1 VSPAQI
7 FRFALAG
14 LAANKLRSALT
25 TLGILIGVGSV
36 ILLVAVGNG
45 SSQSVQ
51 NAISSLGASA
61 ITVLHTEGSAGAPG
75 SGPAA
80 AAPVAFAPGAFAG
93 PAAANSTSF
102 AEPQNLTVQDAQA
115 LAQAQGVA
123 SVSPAVS
130 TSETLNYGASS
141 NTASLTGTYPTYFPA
156 EDDTLSEGSYFTMQE
171 VNTARDVVVLGS
183 EAASDLFGTAN
194 PVGKSVLVAGIPFTV
209 VGVLA
214 SKGSSGLSSADD
226 IAIAPLTT
234 VQDELT
240 GFGSLDDVVVL
251 AKSAALVDTVEGEI
265 TAILDLRHH
274 ETAADAD
281 FDVLSASTLLSTASS
296 TSHTFTVLLGA
307 VAAISLLVGGIGI
320 TNIMLVTVTERTREI
335 GIRKAIGATPGVIL
349 AQFLTEATL
358 LSMIGGALGV
368 LAGIIGTRFTIVG
381 VKPVTVPL
389 SIPLAFGVSALI
401 GLVFGGLPA
410 NRAANMR
417 PADALRY
424 E

>member
-1 VSPAQI
+1 VSPGQV

-36 ILLVAVGNG
+36 VLLVAVGNG

-61 ITVLHTEGSAGAPG
+61 ITVLHTEGSAG
-75 SGPAA
+75 PAA
-80 AAPVAFAPGAFAG
+80 APTSAAG
-93 PAAANSTSF
+93 STVF
-102 AEPQNLTVQDAQA
+102 AEPQNLTVADAQA
-115 LAQAQGVA
+115 LASASGVA
-123 SVSPAVS
+123 SVSPVVS
-130 TSETLNYGASS
+130 TSETLDNGADSD
-141 NTASLTGTYPTYFPA
+141 TGVSLTGTYPSYFPA
-156 EDDTLSEGSYFTMQE
+156 EDDTLSAGAYFTQQE

-183 EAASDLFGTAN
+183 EAATDLFGTVS
-194 PVGKSVLVAGIPFTV
+194 PVGKSVLVDGIPFTV

-214 SKGSSGLSSADD
+214 SKGTSGLTSADNT
-226 IAIAPLTT
+226 AVAPLTT
-234 VQDELT
+234 VQDALT

-251 AKSAALVDTVEGEI
+251 AKSATQVDTVEGEI
-265 TAILDLRHH
+265 TSILDLRHH

-281 FDVLSASTLLSTASS
+281 FDVLSASSLLSTASS
-296 TSHTFTVLLGA
+296 TAHTFTVLLGA

-368 LAGIIGTRFTIVG
+368 LAGVIGTRFTIVG

-389 SIPLAFGVSALI
+389 SIPLAFGVSAII
-401 GLVFGGLPA
+401 GLFFGGFPA
-410 NRAANMR
+410 NRAAHMR

>member
-1 VSPAQI
+1 MSPAQI

-14 LAANKLRSALT
+14 LTANKLRSALT

-61 ITVLHTEGSAGAPG
+61 ITVLHTNGS
-75 SGPAA
+75 
-80 AAPVAFAPGAFAG
+80 AG
-93 PAAANSTSF
+93 PAAAPTSAAGGTAF
-102 AEPQNLTVQDAQA
+102 AEPRNLTTADAQA
-115 LAQAQGVA
+115 LGQAQGVA
-123 SVSPAVS
+123 SVAPAVS
-130 TSETLNYGASS
+130 TSETLSNGASS
-141 NTASLTGTYPTYFPA
+141 DTASLTGTYPSYFPA
-156 EDDTLSEGSYFTMQE
+156 EDDTLSAGSSFTTQE
-171 VNTARDVVVLGS
+171 VTKAQHVVVLGS
-183 EAASDLFGTAN
+183 EAASDLFGTAD
-194 PVGKSVLVAGIPFTV
+194 PVGHSVLVAGIPFTV

-214 SKGSSGLSSADD
+214 AKGASGLSSADNT
-226 IAIAPLTT
+226 AIAPLTT
-234 VQDELT
+234 VQDALT
-240 GFGSLDDVVVL
+240 GFGTLNDIVVL
-251 AKSAALVDTVEGEI
+251 ATSASQVSTVEGEI
-265 TAILDLRHH
+265 TSILDLRHH

-281 FDVLSASTLLSTASS
+281 FNVLSASTLLSTASS
-296 TSHTFTVLLGA
+296 TAHTFTVLLGA

-381 VKPVTVPL
+381 VKPVPVPL

-401 GLVFGGLPA
+401 GLFFGGFPA

>member
-1 VSPAQI
+1 MSPGQI

-51 NAISSLGASA
+51 NAISSLGASS
-61 ITVLHTEGSAGAPG
+61 ITVLHTEGSAA
-75 SGPAA
+75 GPAA
-80 AAPVAFAPGAFAG
+80 AAPT
-93 PAAANSTSF
+93 AAAAGGSTAF

-115 LAQAQGVA
+115 LTQASGVS
-123 SVSPAVS
+123 SVSPVVS
-130 TSETLNYGASS
+130 TSETLSLGGTSDS
-141 NTASLTGTYPTYFPA
+141 GVSLTGTYPSYFPA
-156 EDDTLSEGSYFTMQE
+156 ENDTLSKGSYFTSQE
-171 VNTARDVVVLGS
+171 VNTARNVVVLGS
-183 EAASDLFGTAN
+183 EAATDLFGTAN
-194 PVGKSVLVAGIPFTV
+194 PVGQSVLVAGIPFTV
-209 VGVLA
+209 TGVLA
-214 SKGSSGLSSADD
+214 TKGSSGLTSADNT
-226 IAIAPLTT
+226 AAAPLTT

-251 AKSAALVDTVEGEI
+251 AKSASQVSAVEGEI
-265 TAILDLRHH
+265 TSILDLRHH

-296 TSHTFTVLLGA
+296 TAHTFTVLLGA

-368 LAGIIGTRFTIVG
+368 LGGVIGTRFMIVG
-381 VKPVTVPL
+381 VKPVIVPF

-401 GLVFGGLPA
+401 GLFFGGFPA

>member
-1 VSPAQI
+1 VSPAQV
-7 FRFALAG
+7 FQFALAG

-51 NAISSLGASA
+51 NAISSLGTSS
-61 ITVLHTEGSAGAPG
+61 ITVLHTTGAAG
-75 SGPAA
+75 
-80 AAPVAFAPGAFAG
+80 
-93 PAAANSTSF
+93 STSTSMAF

-115 LAQAQGVA
+115 LASAQGVA

-130 TSETLNYGASS
+130 ASETLDNGASS
-141 NTASLTGTYPTYFPA
+141 DSGVSLTGTYPSYFPA
-156 EDDTLSEGSYFTMQE
+156 EDDTLSAGAYFTTQE
-171 VNTARDVVVLGS
+171 VNKAQDVVVLGS

-194 PVGKSVLVAGIPFTV
+194 PVGQSVLVAGIPFTV

-214 SKGSSGLSSADD
+214 EKGTSGLSSADNT
-226 IAIAPLTT
+226 AIAPLTT

-240 GFGSLDDVVVL
+240 GFGTLNVIVVL
-251 AKSAALVDTVEGEI
+251 AKSASLVDTVEGEI
-265 TAILDLRHH
+265 TSVLDLRHH

-281 FDVLSASTLLSTASS
+281 FDVLSASSLLSTASS
-296 TSHTFTVLLGA
+296 TAHTFTVLLGA

-349 AQFLTEATL
+349 AQFLTEATV
-358 LSMIGGALGV
+358 LSMAGGALGV
-368 LAGIIGTRFTIVG
+368 LAGLIGTRFQIVG
-381 VKPVTVPL
+381 VKPVLVPL
-389 SIPLAFGVSALI
+389 SIPLALGVSMLI
-401 GLVFGGLPA
+401 GLIFGGFPA
-410 NRAANMR
+410 NRAAGMR

>member
-1 VSPAQI
+1 VSPLQI

-51 NAISSLGASA
+51 NAISSLGANS
-61 ITVLHTEGSAGAPG
+61 ITVLHTEGSAAGT
-75 SGPAA
+75 SSTAA
-80 AAPVAFAPGAFAG
+80 
-93 PAAANSTSF
+93 F
-102 AEPQNLTVQDAQA
+102 AEPQNLTTADAQA
-115 LAQAQGVA
+115 LAAAQGVA
-123 SVSPAVS
+123 SVSPVVS
-130 TSETLNYGASS
+130 TSETLDNGASS
-141 NTASLTGTYPTYFPA
+141 NTASLTGTYPSYFAA
-156 EDDTLSEGSYFTMQE
+156 EDDTLSAGAYFTTQE
-171 VNTARDVVVLGS
+171 VNTAQDVVVLGS
-183 EAASDLFGTAN
+183 EAATDLFGTAN

-214 SKGSSGLSSADD
+214 TKGTSGLTSADD
-226 IAIAPLTT
+226 TAIAPLTT
-234 VQDELT
+234 VQDALT
-240 GFGSLDDVVVL
+240 GFGTLNDVVVL
-251 AKSAALVDTVEGEI
+251 AKSAAVVDTVEGEI
-265 TAILDLRHH
+265 TSILDLRHH
-274 ETAADAD
+274 ETSADAD
-281 FDVLSASTLLSTASS
+281 FEVLSASTLLSTASS
-296 TSHTFTVLLGA
+296 TAHTFTVLLGA

-368 LAGIIGTRFTIVG
+368 LAGFIGTQFTIVG

-401 GLVFGGLPA
+401 GLFFGGFPA

>member
-1 VSPAQI
+1 MSPAQV

-25 TLGILIGVGSV
+25 MLGILIGVGSV

-51 NAISSLGASA
+51 NAISSLGTSS
-61 ITVLHTEGSAGAPG
+61 ITVLHTEGSAA
-75 SGPAA
+75 STPATT
-80 AAPVAFAPGAFAG
+80 
-93 PAAANSTSF
+93 STSAATAF

-115 LAQAQGVA
+115 LASAQGVA
-123 SVSPAVS
+123 SASPVVS
-130 TSETLNYGASS
+130 TSETLDNGATSDS
-141 NTASLTGTYPTYFPA
+141 GVSLTGTYPGYFPA
-156 EDDTLSEGSYFTMQE
+156 EDDTLSAGAYFTTQE
-171 VNTARDVVVLGS
+171 VNTAQDVVVLGS
-183 EAASDLFGTAN
+183 QAASDLFGTAN

-214 SKGSSGLSSADD
+214 EKGASGLSSADNT
-226 IAIAPLTT
+226 AVAPVTT
-234 VQDELT
+234 VQDALT
-240 GFGSLDDVVVL
+240 GFGTLDDVVVL
-251 AKSAALVDTVEGEI
+251 AKSAALVTTVEGEI
-265 TAILDLRHH
+265 TSILDLRHH

-281 FDVLSASTLLSTASS
+281 FEVLSASSLLSTASS
-296 TSHTFTVLLGA
+296 TAHTFTVLLGA

-358 LSMIGGALGV
+358 LSIIGGALGV
-368 LAGIIGTRFTIVG
+368 LAGLIGTRFQIVG
-381 VKPVTVPL
+381 VKPVLVPL
-389 SIPLAFGVSALI
+389 SIPLALGVSVLVGLI
-401 GLVFGGLPA
+401 FGGFPA
-410 NRAANMR
+410 NRAAGMR

>member
-1 VSPAQI
+1 VSPGQV

-36 ILLVAVGNG
+36 VLLVAVGNG

-61 ITVLHTEGSAGAPG
+61 ITVLHTEGSAG
-75 SGPAA
+75 PAA
-80 AAPVAFAPGAFAG
+80 APTS
-93 PAAANSTSF
+93 AAAGSTAF

-130 TSETLNYGASS
+130 TSQTLDNGASS
-141 NTASLTGTYPTYFPA
+141 DTGVSLTGTYPSYFPA
-156 EDDTLSEGSYFTMQE
+156 EDDTLSAGAYFTQQE
-171 VNTARDVVVLGS
+171 VNTAQDVVVLGS
-183 EAASDLFGTAN
+183 EAATDLFGTAS

-209 VGVLA
+209 TGVLA
-214 SKGSSGLSSADD
+214 TKGSSGLTSADNT
-226 IAIAPLTT
+226 AVAPLTT
-234 VQDELT
+234 VQDALT
-240 GFGSLDDVVVL
+240 GFGSLNDVVVL
-251 AKSAALVDTVEGEI
+251 AKSATQVSTVEGEI
-265 TAILDLRHH
+265 TSILDLRHH

-281 FDVLSASTLLSTASS
+281 FDVLSASSLLSTASS
-296 TSHTFTVLLGA
+296 TAHTFTVLLGA

-368 LAGIIGTRFTIVG
+368 LAGLIGTRFTIVG

-389 SIPLAFGVSALI
+389 SIPLAFGVSAII
-401 GLVFGGLPA
+401 GLFFGGFPA
-410 NRAANMR
+410 NRAAHMH

>member
-1 VSPAQI
+1 VSPAQV

-45 SSQSVQ
+45 SSQTVQ

-61 ITVLHTEGSAGAPG
+61 ITVLHTEGA
-75 SGPAA
+75 
-80 AAPVAFAPGAFAG
+80 AG
-93 PAAANSTSF
+93 PTSSTTTAF

-130 TSETLNYGASS
+130 TSEALSYGAGSD
-141 NTASLTGTYPTYFPA
+141 TASLTGTYPSYFPA
-156 EDDTLSEGSYFTMQE
+156 EDDTLSAGSYFTTQE
-171 VNTARDVVVLGS
+171 VNTAQDVVVLGS

-214 SKGSSGLSSADD
+214 TKGASGLSSADNT
-226 IAIAPLTT
+226 AVAPLTT
-234 VQDELT
+234 VQDALT
-240 GFGSLDDVVVL
+240 GFGTLNDVVVL

-265 TAILDLRHH
+265 TSILDLRHH

-281 FDVLSASTLLSTASS
+281 FEVLSASTLLSTASS
-296 TSHTFTVLLGA
+296 TAHTFTVLLGA

-368 LAGIIGTRFTIVG
+368 LAGVIGTRFTIVG

-401 GLVFGGLPA
+401 GLFFGGIPA
-410 NRAANMR
+410 NRAARMR

>member
-1 VSPAQI
+1 MSPGQV

-36 ILLVAVGNG
+36 ILLVAVGTG

-61 ITVLHTEGSAGAPG
+61 ITVLHTEGSA
-75 SGPAA
+75 
-80 AAPVAFAPGAFAG
+80 AG
-93 PAAANSTSF
+93 TSSSEAF

-115 LAQAQGVA
+115 LAADHDVVN
-123 SVSPAVS
+123 VSPVVS
-130 TSETLNYGASS
+130 TSETLSNGASS
-141 NTASLTGTYPTYFPA
+141 DSSVSLTGTYPGYFA
-156 EDDTLSEGSYFTMQE
+156 SENDTVSQGSNFTMAE
-171 VNTARDVVVLGS
+171 VDKAQNVVVLGS
-183 EAASDLFGTAN
+183 EAATDLFGTTAN
-194 PVGKSVLVAGIPFTV
+194 PVGQSVLVDGIPFTV

-214 SKGSSGLSSADD
+214 SKGTSGLGSADNT
-226 IAIAPLTT
+226 ATAPLTT

-240 GFGSLDDVVVL
+240 GFGTLNDIVVQ
-251 AKSAALVDTVEGEI
+251 AQSASVVTTVENEI
-265 TAILDLRHH
+265 TGTLDQRHH

-281 FDVLSASTLLSTASS
+281 FDVLSTSTLLSTASS

-358 LSMIGGALGV
+358 LSMIGGGLGV
-368 LAGIIGTRFTIVG
+368 LAGVIGSRFTIVG
-381 VKPVTVPL
+381 VKPVIDTL

-401 GLVFGGLPA
+401 GLFFGGFPA

>member
-1 VSPAQI
+1 MSPVQV
-7 FRFALAG
+7 FRFAIAG

-61 ITVLHTEGSAGAPG
+61 ITVLHTEGSA
-75 SGPAA
+75 
-80 AAPVAFAPGAFAG
+80 AG
-93 PAAANSTSF
+93 TSSTEAF
-102 AEPQNLTVQDAQA
+102 AEPQNLTTADAQA
-115 LAQAQGVA
+115 LAAAQGVA
-123 SVSPAVS
+123 SVSPVVS
-130 TSETLNYGASS
+130 TSETLSNGASS
-141 NTASLTGTYPTYFPA
+141 TTASLTGTYPSYFPA
-156 EDDTLSEGSYFTMQE
+156 EDDTLTSGAYFTTQE
-171 VNTARDVVVLGS
+171 VNQAQDVVVIGS
-183 EAASDLFGTAN
+183 EAATDLFGTAN

-214 SKGSSGLSSADD
+214 TKGSSGLTSADD
-226 IAIAPLTT
+226 TAIAPLTT
-234 VQDELT
+234 VQDALT

-251 AKSAALVDTVEGEI
+251 AKSASQVDTVEGEI
-265 TAILDLRHH
+265 TSILDLRHH

-281 FDVLSASTLLSTASS
+281 FDVLSASSLLSTASS
-296 TSHTFTVLLGA
+296 TAHTFTVLLGA

-368 LAGIIGTRFTIVG
+368 LAGIIGTRFQIVG

-401 GLVFGGLPA
+401 GLFFGGFPA

>member
-1 VSPAQI
+1 VSPTQI

-61 ITVLHTEGSAGAPG
+61 ITVLHTEGSAG
-75 SGPAA
+75 PAA
-80 AAPVAFAPGAFAG
+80 APTSAAG
-93 PAAANSTSF
+93 STAF

-123 SVSPAVS
+123 SVAPVVS
-130 TSETLNYGASS
+130 TSETLDNGATSDS
-141 NTASLTGTYPTYFPA
+141 GVSLTGTYPGYFPA
-156 EDDTLSEGSYFTMQE
+156 EDDTISAGSSFTTQE
-171 VNTARDVVVLGS
+171 VNKAQDVVVLGS
-183 EAASDLFGTAN
+183 EAATELFGTAN
-194 PVGKSVLVAGIPFTV
+194 PVGQSVLVAGIPFTV

-214 SKGSSGLSSADD
+214 SKGTTGLTSADNT
-226 IAIAPLTT
+226 AIAPLTT
-234 VQDELT
+234 VQDALT
-240 GFGSLDDVVVL
+240 GFGTLNDVVVL
-251 AKSAALVDTVEGEI
+251 AKSATQVDTVEGEI
-265 TAILDLRHH
+265 TSILDLRHH

-296 TSHTFTVLLGA
+296 TAHTFTVLLGA

-368 LAGIIGTRFTIVG
+368 LAGFIGTRFTIVG

-401 GLVFGGLPA
+401 GLFFGGFPA
-410 NRAANMR
+410 NRAAKMR

>member
-1 VSPAQI
+1 MSPGQI

-61 ITVLHTEGSAGAPG
+61 ITVLHTNGS
-75 SGPAA
+75 
-80 AAPVAFAPGAFAG
+80 AG
-93 PAAANSTSF
+93 PAAAPTSAAGSTAF

-123 SVSPAVS
+123 SASPVVS
-130 TSETLNYGASS
+130 TSETLDNGATSDS
-141 NTASLTGTYPTYFPA
+141 GVSLTGTYPSYFPA
-156 EDDTLSEGSYFTMQE
+156 ENDTLSKGSYFTTQE

-183 EAASDLFGTAN
+183 EAATDLFGTAD
-194 PVGKSVLVAGIPFTV
+194 PVGQSVLVAGIPFTV
-209 VGVLA
+209 TGVLA
-214 SKGSSGLSSADD
+214 TKGASGLTSADNT
-226 IAIAPLTT
+226 AIAPLTT
-234 VQDELT
+234 VQDALT
-240 GFGSLDDVVVL
+240 GFGTLNNVVVL
-251 AKSAALVDTVEGEI
+251 AKSASQVSTVEGEI
-265 TAILDLRHH
+265 TSILDLRHH

-281 FDVLSASTLLSTASS
+281 FDVLNASTLLSTASS
-296 TSHTFTVLLGA
+296 TAHTFTVLLGA

-368 LAGIIGTRFTIVG
+368 LGGVIGTRFMIVG
-381 VKPVTVPL
+381 VKPVIVPF

-401 GLVFGGLPA
+401 GLFFGGFPA

>member
-1 VSPAQI
+1 MSPAQVL
-7 FRFALAG
+7 RFALAG

-51 NAISSLGASA
+51 NAISSLGANA
-61 ITVLHTEGSAGAPG
+61 ITVLHTEGAVGG
-75 SGPAA
+75 SGPTS
-80 AAPVAFAPGAFAG
+80 
-93 PAAANSTSF
+93 STTAF
-102 AEPQNLTVQDAQA
+102 AEPQNLTTADAQA

-130 TSETLNYGASS
+130 ASETLTYGASS
-141 NTASLTGTYPTYFPA
+141 DTASLTGTDPSYFPA
-156 EDDTLSEGSYFTMQE
+156 EDDTLSAGSYFTAQE
-171 VNTARDVVVLGS
+171 VNTAQDVMVLGS

-194 PVGKSVLVAGIPFTV
+194 PVGQSVLVAGIPFTV

-214 SKGSSGLSSADD
+214 TKGASGLTSADNT
-226 IAIAPLTT
+226 AVAPLTT
-234 VQDELT
+234 VQDALT
-240 GFGSLDDVVVL
+240 GFGTLDNVVVL

-265 TAILDLRHH
+265 TSILDLRHH
-274 ETAADAD
+274 ETVADAD
-281 FDVLSASTLLSTASS
+281 FEVLSASTLLSTASS
-296 TSHTFTVLLGA
+296 TAHTFTVLLGA

-401 GLVFGGLPA
+401 GLIFGGFPA
-410 NRAANMR
+410 NRAARMR

>member
-1 VSPAQI
+1 MSPGQI

-61 ITVLHTEGSAGAPG
+61 ITVLHTEGSAG
-75 SGPAA
+75 PAA
-80 AAPVAFAPGAFAG
+80 APTSAAG
-93 PAAANSTSF
+93 STAF

-115 LAQAQGVA
+115 LAQAPEVTSA
-123 SVSPAVS
+123 SPVVS
-130 TSETLNYGASS
+130 TSETLSNGATSDS
-141 NTASLTGTYPTYFPA
+141 GVSLTGTYPSYFPA
-156 EDDTLSEGSYFTMQE
+156 ENDTLSKGSYFTTQE

-183 EAASDLFGTAN
+183 EAATDLFGTAN
-194 PVGKSVLVAGIPFTV
+194 PVGQSVLVAGIPFTV

-214 SKGSSGLSSADD
+214 TKGASGLTSADNT
-226 IAIAPLTT
+226 ALAPLTT
-234 VQDELT
+234 VQDTLT
-240 GFGSLDDVVVL
+240 GFGSLNNVVVL
-251 AKSAALVDTVEGEI
+251 AKSATQVSTVEGEI
-265 TAILDLRHH
+265 TSILDLRHH

-281 FDVLSASTLLSTASS
+281 FNVLSASTLLSTASS
-296 TSHTFTVLLGA
+296 TAHTFTVLLGA

-368 LAGIIGTRFTIVG
+368 LGGVIGTRFMIVG
-381 VKPVTVPL
+381 VKPVIVPF

-401 GLVFGGLPA
+401 GLFFGGFPA

>member
-1 VSPAQI
+1 V
-7 FRFALAG
+7 
-14 LAANKLRSALT
+14 
-25 TLGILIGVGSV
+25 
-36 ILLVAVGNG
+36 
-45 SSQSVQ
+45 
-51 NAISSLGASA
+51 
-61 ITVLHTEGSAGAPG
+61 
-75 SGPAA
+75 
-80 AAPVAFAPGAFAG
+80 
-93 PAAANSTSF
+93 
-102 AEPQNLTVQDAQA
+102 
-115 LAQAQGVA
+115 
-123 SVSPAVS
+123 VS
-130 TSETLNYGASS
+130 TSETLSNGASS
-141 NTASLTGTYPTYFPA
+141 TTASLTGTYPNYFPA
-156 EDDTLSEGSYFTMQE
+156 EDDTLTSGAYFTTQE
-171 VNTARDVVVLGS
+171 VDQAQDVVVIGS
-183 EAASDLFGTAN
+183 EAATDLFGTAN

-214 SKGSSGLSSADD
+214 TKGSSGLTSADD
-226 IAIAPLTT
+226 TAIAPLTT
-234 VQDELT
+234 VQDALT

-251 AKSAALVDTVEGEI
+251 AKSASQVDTVEGEI
-265 TAILDLRHH
+265 TSILDLRHH

-281 FDVLSASTLLSTASS
+281 FDVLSASSLLSTASS
-296 TSHTFTVLLGA
+296 TAHTFTVLLGA

-368 LAGIIGTRFTIVG
+368 LAGIIGTQFQIVG
-381 VKPVTVPL
+381 IKPVTVPL

-401 GLVFGGLPA
+401 GLFFGGFPA

>member
-1 VSPAQI
+1 VSPAQV

-14 LAANKLRSALT
+14 LTANKLRSALT

-51 NAISSLGASA
+51 NAISSLGTSS
-61 ITVLHTEGSAGAPG
+61 ITVLHTEGAAG
-75 SGPAA
+75 
-80 AAPVAFAPGAFAG
+80 
-93 PAAANSTSF
+93 STSTTTAF

-115 LAQAQGVA
+115 LASAQGVA

-130 TSETLNYGASS
+130 TSETLSYGASS
-141 NTASLTGTYPTYFPA
+141 DSGVSLTGTYPSYFPA
-156 EDDTLSEGSYFTMQE
+156 EDDTLSAGAYFTTQE
-171 VNTARDVVVLGS
+171 VNTAQDVVVLGS

-194 PVGKSVLVAGIPFTV
+194 PVGNSVLVAGIPFTV

-214 SKGSSGLSSADD
+214 EKGASGLSSADNT
-226 IAIAPLTT
+226 AVAPLTT
-234 VQDELT
+234 VQDALT
-240 GFGSLDDVVVL
+240 GFGTLNNIVVL

-265 TAILDLRHH
+265 TSILDLRHH

-281 FDVLSASTLLSTASS
+281 FEVLSASSLLSTASS
-296 TSHTFTVLLGA
+296 TAHTFTVLLGA

-358 LSMIGGALGV
+358 LSMAGGALGV
-368 LAGIIGTRFTIVG
+368 LAGLIGTRFQIVG
-381 VKPVTVPL
+381 VKPVLVPL
-389 SIPLAFGVSALI
+389 SIPLALGVSMLI
-401 GLVFGGLPA
+401 GLTFGGFPA
-410 NRAANMR
+410 NRAAGMR

>member
-1 VSPAQI
+1 MSPVQV
-7 FRFALAG
+7 FRFAIAG

-51 NAISSLGASA
+51 NAISSLGASS
-61 ITVLHTEGSAGAPG
+61 ITVLHTEGSA
-75 SGPAA
+75 
-80 AAPVAFAPGAFAG
+80 AG
-93 PAAANSTSF
+93 TSTTQAF

-115 LAQAQGVA
+115 LQAAQGVA
-123 SVSPAVS
+123 SVSPVVS
-130 TSETLNYGASS
+130 TSETLSNGASS
-141 NTASLTGTYPTYFPA
+141 TTASLTGTYPSYFPA
-156 EDDTLSEGSYFTMQE
+156 EDDTLSAGAYFTTQE
-171 VNTARDVVVLGS
+171 VDQAQDVVVIGS
-183 EAASDLFGTAN
+183 EAATDLFGTAN

-214 SKGSSGLSSADD
+214 AKGTSGLTSADD
-226 IAIAPLTT
+226 TAIAPLTT
-234 VQDELT
+234 VQDALT
-240 GFGSLDDVVVL
+240 GFGSLNNVVVL
-251 AKSAALVDTVEGEI
+251 AKSASQVSTVEGEV
-265 TAILDLRHH
+265 TSILDLRHH
-274 ETAADAD
+274 ETSADAD

-296 TSHTFTVLLGA
+296 TAHTFTVLLGA

-368 LAGIIGTRFTIVG
+368 LAGFIGTQFQIVG

-401 GLVFGGLPA
+401 GLFFGGFPA

>member
-1 VSPAQI
+1 VSPAQV
-7 FRFALAG
+7 FQFALAG

-51 NAISSLGASA
+51 NAISSLGTSS
-61 ITVLHTEGSAGAPG
+61 ITVLHTTGAAG
-75 SGPAA
+75 
-80 AAPVAFAPGAFAG
+80 
-93 PAAANSTSF
+93 STSTTTAF

-115 LAQAQGVA
+115 LGSAQGVA

-130 TSETLNYGASS
+130 ASETLDNGASS
-141 NTASLTGTYPTYFPA
+141 DSGVSLTGTYPSYFPA
-156 EDDTLSEGSYFTMQE
+156 EDDTLSAGAYFTTQQ
-171 VNTARDVVVLGS
+171 VNKAQDVVVLGS

-194 PVGKSVLVAGIPFTV
+194 PVGQSVLVAGIPFTV

-214 SKGSSGLSSADD
+214 EKGTSGLSSADNTVV
-226 IAIAPLTT
+226 APLTT

-240 GFGSLDDVVVL
+240 GFGTLNDIVVL
-251 AKSAALVDTVEGEI
+251 AKSATLVATVEGEI
-265 TAILDLRHH
+265 TSVLDLRHH

-281 FDVLSASTLLSTASS
+281 FDVLSASSLLSTASS
-296 TSHTFTVLLGA
+296 TAHTFTVLLGA

-349 AQFLTEATL
+349 AQFLTEATV
-358 LSMIGGALGV
+358 LSMAGGALGV
-368 LAGIIGTRFTIVG
+368 LAGLIGTRFQIVG
-381 VKPVTVPL
+381 VKPVLVPL
-389 SIPLAFGVSALI
+389 SIPLALGVSMLI
-401 GLVFGGLPA
+401 GLIFGGFPA
-410 NRAANMR
+410 NRAAGMR

>member
-1 VSPAQI
+1 MSPVQV
-7 FRFALAG
+7 FRFAIAG

-61 ITVLHTEGSAGAPG
+61 ITVLHTEGSA
-75 SGPAA
+75 
-80 AAPVAFAPGAFAG
+80 AG
-93 PAAANSTSF
+93 TSSTEAF
-102 AEPQNLTVQDAQA
+102 AEPQNLTTADAQA
-115 LAQAQGVA
+115 LAAAQGVA
-123 SVSPAVS
+123 SVSPVVS
-130 TSETLNYGASS
+130 TSETLSNGASS
-141 NTASLTGTYPTYFPA
+141 TTASLTGTYPSYFPA
-156 EDDTLSEGSYFTMQE
+156 EDDTLTSGAYFTTQE
-171 VNTARDVVVLGS
+171 VNQAQDVVVIGS
-183 EAASDLFGTAN
+183 EAATDLFGTAN

-214 SKGSSGLSSADD
+214 TKGSSGLTSADD
-226 IAIAPLTT
+226 TAIAPLTT
-234 VQDELT
+234 VQDALT

-251 AKSAALVDTVEGEI
+251 AKSASQVDTVEGEI
-265 TAILDLRHH
+265 TSILDLRHH

-281 FDVLSASTLLSTASS
+281 FDVLSASSLLSTASS
-296 TSHTFTVLLGA
+296 TAHTFTVLLGA

-368 LAGIIGTRFTIVG
+368 LAGFIGTQFQIVG

-401 GLVFGGLPA
+401 GLFFGGFPA

>member
-1 VSPAQI
+1 MSPAQV

-14 LAANKLRSALT
+14 LTANKLRSALT

-51 NAISSLGASA
+51 NAISSLGTSS
-61 ITVLHTEGSAGAPG
+61 ITVLHTEGAAG
-75 SGPAA
+75 
-80 AAPVAFAPGAFAG
+80 
-93 PAAANSTSF
+93 STSTTTAF

-115 LAQAQGVA
+115 LASAQGVA

-130 TSETLNYGASS
+130 TSETLSYGASS
-141 NTASLTGTYPTYFPA
+141 DSGVSLTGTYPSYFPA
-156 EDDTLSEGSYFTMQE
+156 EDDTLSAGAYFTTQE
-171 VNTARDVVVLGS
+171 VNTAQDVVVLGS

-194 PVGKSVLVAGIPFTV
+194 PVGNSVLVAGIPFTV

-214 SKGSSGLSSADD
+214 EKGASGLSSADNT
-226 IAIAPLTT
+226 AVAPLTT
-234 VQDELT
+234 VQDALT
-240 GFGSLDDVVVL
+240 GFGTLNNIVVL

-265 TAILDLRHH
+265 TSILDLRHH

-281 FDVLSASTLLSTASS
+281 FEVLSASSLLSTASS
-296 TSHTFTVLLGA
+296 TAHTFTVLLGA

-358 LSMIGGALGV
+358 LSMAGGALGV
-368 LAGIIGTRFTIVG
+368 LAGLIGTRFQIVG
-381 VKPVTVPL
+381 VKPVLVPL
-389 SIPLAFGVSALI
+389 SIPLALGVSMLI
-401 GLVFGGLPA
+401 GLTFGGFPA
-410 NRAANMR
+410 NRAAGMR